1 MRNASDSSW
10 SSCVAVLQRA
20 LGPQQPSH
28 GFGLGLH
35 HQRLGDASSPGGME
49 PDAVMMPPLLFRALA
64 SLNLLLLVG
73 YLLLVLLAK
82 LFARLHHRATAK
94 DSTSNWYDGRCDHRT
109 EALATDEAE
118 YAAAAADI
126 VQAQQADTLSWFDEA
141 AFEDST
147 LVLGDEGKDHPYAA
161 TAATARCCLQVVESN
176 FPMQESARISPR
188 NQNRRVDVDVEA
200 EPMQQQQH
208 VLEEAKGIAVDVQQ
222 ATVLEPERRRSAP
235 APVVVSPE
243 DVSIQGSLLGN
254 KQESNRPG
262 EDTRR
267 DAHAEHE
274 DEEGQ
279 QGKSLAEG
287 HHNVKLFVNNRALA
301 DARKL
306 LLEGAV
312 NGAQAQLQLQLQ
324 DDKDNKNGDSCRLDA
339 STLTSGSSTSKSSVE
354 WQSSTVTKDSE
365 TEYPF
370 SCSSRRSSARWEP
383 YTLFRKYDEDMV
395 YFHRVGAQKLT
406 ETESFRSIKYQPRS
420 VSERIV
426 HKLTPSWPST
436 RIVGLRDPYP
446 ELERA
451 YVAQVCLTW
460 EALNW
465 NYTSFRRH
473 NGSDDGS
480 VAARCC
486 PARVAQEFQ
495 QFQVLLHRF
504 VENEPYEHGR
514 RPEVYARTKNSTP
527 KLLLVPEL
535 RDEDDEKDDLIS
547 AVQFLL
553 ILEESIRTFMAFL
566 RADKRSHYE
575 MFKETVKRRASAV
588 DQTPV
593 VTLKKANKKKKSRLK
608 DLTRPRRC
616 LRRTRLRQQE
626 ELSIL
631 LGLIDLKVV
640 ARVLRMPEITDQQLH
655 WCEEKMNMVRIDLVG
670 KMQRDSA
677 PLFYPA
683 H

>member
-1 MRNASDSSW
+1 MRA
-10 SSCVAVLQRA
+10 CVVGRRA
-20 LGPQQPSH
+20 H
-28 GFGLGLH
+28 T
-35 HQRLGDASSPGGME
+35 
-49 PDAVMMPPLLFRALA
+49 FRYRC
-64 SLNLLLLVG
+64 SYGRV
-73 YLLLVLLAK
+73 Y
-82 LFARLHHRATAK
+82 
-94 DSTSNWYDGRCDHRT
+94 STWYDGRCDHRT

-126 VQAQQADTLSWFDEA
+126 VQGQQADTLSWFDEA

-200 EPMQQQQH
+200 EPMQH

-222 ATVLEPERRRSAP
+222 ATVLEPERRSAP

-243 DVSIQGSLLGN
+243 DASVEGSLLGTLCSCFSDLYYSFPLDPTQDALYVNRHLVSGN
-254 KQESNRPG
+254 KQESNRPGG

-287 HHNVKLFVNNRALA
+287 RHNVKLFVNNRALA

-324 DDKDNKNGDSCRLDA
+324 DDKDNKNGDSGRLDA
-339 STLTSGSSTSKSSVE
+339 STLTSGSTSKSSVE

-406 ETESFRSIKYQPRS
+406 ET
-420 VSERIV
+420 
-426 HKLTPSWPST
+426 
-436 RIVGLRDPYP
+436 G
-446 ELERA
+446 
-451 YVAQVCLTW
+451 
-460 EALNW
+460 
-465 NYTSFRRH
+465 
-473 NGSDDGS
+473 
-480 VAARCC
+480 
-486 PARVAQEFQ
+486 
-495 QFQVLLHRF
+495 
-504 VENEPYEHGR
+504 
-514 RPEVYARTKNSTP
+514 
-527 KLLLVPEL
+527 
-535 RDEDDEKDDLIS
+535 
-547 AVQFLL
+547 
-553 ILEESIRTFMAFL
+553 
-566 RADKRSHYE
+566 
-575 MFKETVKRRASAV
+575 TVR
-588 DQTPV
+588 
-593 VTLKKANKKKKSRLK
+593 
-608 DLTRPRRC
+608 
-616 LRRTRLRQQE
+616 
-626 ELSIL
+626 
-631 LGLIDLKVV
+631 
-640 ARVLRMPEITDQQLH
+640 
-655 WCEEKMNMVRIDLVG
+655 
-670 KMQRDSA
+670 
-677 PLFYPA
+677 
-683 H
+683 